1 MWLIYV
7 ALFYHN
13 YFSYSPSIMFLII
26 DIIYS
31 NCLIHILFKLFLEK
45 LTREKLD
52 VPEVTQSEEGQ
63 KQKLYVVLGSVNNV
77 SEYN

>member
-1 MWLIYV
+1 
-7 ALFYHN
+7 
-13 YFSYSPSIMFLII
+13 MF
-26 DIIYS
+26 
-31 NCLIHILFKLFLEK
+31 NILKYKLYLEK

-77 SEYN
+77 SHFIVI